1 MGPPGIEPGS
11 PPRKGGV
18 LPLDY
23 GPLIMN
29 FKKII

>member
-11 PPRKGGV
+11 RPRKGRV

-29 FKKII
+29 F